1 MKLLPPSHLPRALAT
16 SLLLL
21 AGCARP
27 EEAPKPANL
36 VPKDQ
41 MVSLL
46 VRLHLLEARIE
57 ASRLAPDSARAL
69 FLAQQRD
76 LLWQRHIS
84 EQDSSFERSYRY
96 YAVHNKDLDEIYAGV
111 IDSLEKVEKRFGAPQ
126 NSFHH

>member
-1 MKLLPPSHLPRALAT
+1 MVRALAT
-16 SLLLL
+16 SLLLT
-21 AGCARP
+21 ASCARP

-41 MVSLL
+41 MVTLL
-46 VRLHLLEARIE
+46 TRLHLLESRIE
-57 ASRLAPDSARAL
+57 ASRLAPDSARSL

-96 YAVHNKDLDEIYAGV
+96 YAVHGKDLDEIYAAV
-111 IDSLEKVEKRFGAPQ
+111 IDSLNLVEKRFGIAPTQ
-126 NSFHH
+126 FHH

>member
-1 MKLLPPSHLPRALAT
+1 MKLLPAPYLLRTLAAG
-16 SLLLL
+16 LLLT
-21 AGCARP
+21 ASCARP

-41 MVSLL
+41 MVSILI
-46 VRLHLLEARIE
+46 RLHLLEARIE
-57 ASRLAPDSARAL
+57 ASRLAPDSARSL

-96 YAVHNKDLDEIYAGV
+96 YAVHGKDLDEIYTV
-111 IDSLEKVEKRFGAPQ
+111 VVDSLDKLTKRFGTTPTP
-126 NSFHH
+126 FHH